1 MSSSECM
8 RIDADDTDRILGNLT
23 AERHVTAQAK
33 TMRGGYA
40 LAILLDE
47 GLPTE
52 RAVVVNADGV
62 ELDVDADVSDVVH
75 TRWRAS
81 AAARSAPTRTPSS

>member
-1 MSSSECM
+1 
-8 RIDADDTDRILGNLT
+8 
-23 AERHVTAQAK
+23 
-33 TMRGGYA
+33 MRGGYA

-75 TRWRAS
+75 YALEGECCCEE
-81 AAARSAPTRTPSS
+81 RSDPDAEFVSTSPLCPVHGQKVGA